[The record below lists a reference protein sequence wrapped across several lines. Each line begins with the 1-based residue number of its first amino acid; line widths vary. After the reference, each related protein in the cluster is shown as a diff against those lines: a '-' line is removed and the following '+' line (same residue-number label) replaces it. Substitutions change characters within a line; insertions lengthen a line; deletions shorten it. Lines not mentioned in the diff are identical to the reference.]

1 MGLDAA
7 GAARLNEQQLVLQTI
22 GDLELN
28 RRFLLAR
35 VAELEAQLALAQ
47 AAQPDEQKSDS

>member
-1 MGLDAA
+1 
-7 GAARLNEQQLVLQTI
+7 LNEQQLVLQTI